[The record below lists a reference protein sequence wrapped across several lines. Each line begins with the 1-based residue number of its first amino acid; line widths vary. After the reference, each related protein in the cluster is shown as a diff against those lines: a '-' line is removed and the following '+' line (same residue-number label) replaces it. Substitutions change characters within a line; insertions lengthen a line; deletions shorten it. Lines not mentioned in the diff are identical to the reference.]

1 MDLIGYFASILIGI
15 SLGLIGSGGSILT
28 VPVLVYLFHIDVI
41 TATTYSLFIVGLSS
55 AAGTFPYF
63 RGNMMDIKTAL
74 IFGIPSVLAVFFS
87 RRVIVPA
94 IPESVFEIG
103 NLAVTRSTLLL
114 SIFAVLMV
122 IASYSMIAKSEEADQ
137 PKVNRQKP
145 FSNLRILSLGALVGL
160 VTGLVGAGGGFLIV
174 PALIGFLKTPIKTA
188 IGTSLLI
195 VAINSLTGFLFS
207 VTFIAI
213 NWCFLLSVTL
223 MAFLGIFV
231 GSKLAKK
238 IEGRRLR
245 FAFGWF
251 VLIMGIYILLREL
264 LFK

>member
-1 MDLIGYFASILIGI
+1 
-15 SLGLIGSGGSILT
+15 
-28 VPVLVYLFHIDVI
+28 
-41 TATTYSLFIVGLSS
+41 
-55 AAGTFPYF
+55 
-63 RGNMMDIKTAL
+63 
-74 IFGIPSVLAVFFS
+74 
-87 RRVIVPA
+87 
-94 IPESVFEIG
+94 
-103 NLAVTRSTLLL
+103 
-114 SIFAVLMV
+114 
-122 IASYSMIAKSEEADQ
+122 
-137 PKVNRQKP
+137 
-145 FSNLRILSLGALVGL
+145 LGALVGL

-231 GSKLAKK
+231 GSKLVKK